1 MDSLFRTIAQSDL
14 QTLAELQDAPSD
26 CDACSGVICLSKERQ
41 TYLFPDGKAWRYR
54 QTEVKDSDGALYTEA
69 VFSDVTE
76 LYNKNLELKA
86 QIKRL
91 KSISRELKWLSDNAL
106 ILTREKEVL
115 SAKTKLHDDMGAGL
129 IAIRHILNNNGTQE
143 AATAVDV
150 FRRAVSAIKYD
161 NAYPRGRSELD
172 RFLQDAAAIGIKVD
186 LSGELPRQ
194 EELRRVMILA
204 MRECLTNSVRHAG
217 AATIHITAENK
228 GDSVSMKITNDGRAP
243 ETEVVPKGGL
253 EKENIHSTE
262 SSGELMLTL
271 MAAFAESESETMSAN
286 IKWGKRRRYEQ
297 GITGSI
303 TLNGMYG
310 FRQNKGVVTVVEDE
324 AELVRRIYK
333 DFIDGYSYGEIA
345 DRLIADEVPTR
356 MPGAS
361 WAKTTV
367 QHIIRNEKYCGDC
380 LFQKAFIANPITH
393 QQVRNNGELPKYL
406 VEDCLPAIVDKET
419 WKLAQAVAA
428 RHTPHRQ
435 APNERYP
442 FTGKLFC
449 GICGKSYYYYHYTT
463 TNKQPLA
470 AYRCMSRKTQ
480 SAVEV
485 PGQTYTPPHKA
496 TFNLNASP
504 ELIAYRERYCKPPK
518 ERPMLCTDIRI
529 SIDLPQ
535 KAFCRAWNLIVAK
548 KLRYQ
553 ATLRST
559 VDNAEDILVRYRAEE
574 MCLLIDEI
582 GKINEFSYP
591 LMLKTLDRV
600 VVNTNGKL
608 SFIFQSGIKITV

>member
-1 MDSLFRTIAQSDL
+1 MTDKKLLVITPHRKEPGKQRIAAYCRVSSRSDEQLNSLANQIDFYRSRFENDNTALFVGIYAEEGLSGTQAENRPQFMKMIEDCRNGLIDCIWTKSVSRFGRNTVD
-14 QTLAELQDAPSD
+14 TL
-26 CDACSGVICLSKERQ
+26 I
-41 TYLFPDGKAWRYR
+41 Y
-54 QTEVKDSDGALYTEA
+54 
-69 VFSDVTE
+69 
-76 LYNKNLELKA
+76 
-86 QIKRL
+86 I
-91 KSISRELKWLSDNAL
+91 RELRTLG
-106 ILTREKEVL
+106 I
-115 SAKTKLHDDMGAGL
+115 
-129 IAIRHILNNNGTQE
+129 
-143 AATAVDV
+143 DV
-150 FRRAVSAIKYD
+150 F
-161 NAYPRGRSELD
+161 
-172 RFLQDAAAIGIKVD
+172 F
-186 LSGELPRQ
+186 
-194 EELRRVMILA
+194 
-204 MRECLTNSVRHAG
+204 
-217 AATIHITAENK
+217 
-228 GDSVSMKITNDGRAP
+228 
-243 ETEVVPKGGL
+243 

-333 DFIDGYSYGEIA
+333 DFIDGYSYGEIV

-449 GICGKSYYYYHYTT
+449 GICGKPYYYYHYTT
-463 TNKQPLA
+463 TNKQLLA

-496 TFNLNASP
+496 TFNRNASAK
-504 ELIAYRERYCKPPK
+504 LIAYRERYCKPPK
-518 ERPMLCTDIRI
+518 ERPMLCTDVRI
-529 SIDLPQ
+529 PTDLPQ

-600 VVNTNGKL
+600 VVNANGKL
-608 SFIFQSGIKITV
+608 TFIFQSGIKITV

>member
-1 MDSLFRTIAQSDL
+1 MAMTGGTAYLVKSEKTNYGSNSWTTDLYIYVKVISQNVIANTSTIALGMYVYSKYSIAWSDFGTNGTSYIGTATSGSNCFTFTNGQSGSGTKWLIEDK
-14 QTLAELQDAPSD
+14 QVTVYHNSNGTLTLPIYWHWGVNSPWGQYTGPSGSYNVTLSTNFYRSRFENDDTVVFVGIYAEEGLSGTQAESRPQFMKMIED
-26 CDACSGVICLSKERQ
+26 CRSGHIDCIWTKSVSRFGRNTVDTLI
-41 TYLFPDGKAWRYR
+41 
-54 QTEVKDSDGALYTEA
+54 YT
-69 VFSDVTE
+69 
-76 LYNKNLELKA
+76 
-86 QIKRL
+86 
-91 KSISRELKWLSDNAL
+91 RELRSLG
-106 ILTREKEVL
+106 I
-115 SAKTKLHDDMGAGL
+115 
-129 IAIRHILNNNGTQE
+129 
-143 AATAVDV
+143 DV
-150 FRRAVSAIKYD
+150 F
-161 NAYPRGRSELD
+161 
-172 RFLQDAAAIGIKVD
+172 F
-186 LSGELPRQ
+186 
-194 EELRRVMILA
+194 
-204 MRECLTNSVRHAG
+204 
-217 AATIHITAENK
+217 
-228 GDSVSMKITNDGRAP
+228 
-243 ETEVVPKGGL
+243 

-449 GICGKSYYYYHYTT
+449 GICSKPYYYYHYTT
-463 TNKQPLA
+463 TNKQLLA

-518 ERPMLCTDIRI
+518 ERPMLCTDVRI

-600 VVNTNGKL
+600 VVNANGKL
-608 SFIFQSGIKITV
+608 TFIFQSGIKITV

>member
-1 MDSLFRTIAQSDL
+1 LHTDKSVSRFGRNTVD
-14 QTLAELQDAPSD
+14 TL
-26 CDACSGVICLSKERQ
+26 I
-41 TYLFPDGKAWRYR
+41 
-54 QTEVKDSDGALYTEA
+54 YT
-69 VFSDVTE
+69 
-76 LYNKNLELKA
+76 
-86 QIKRL
+86 
-91 KSISRELKWLSDNAL
+91 RELRSLG
-106 ILTREKEVL
+106 I
-115 SAKTKLHDDMGAGL
+115 
-129 IAIRHILNNNGTQE
+129 
-143 AATAVDV
+143 DV
-150 FRRAVSAIKYD
+150 F
-161 NAYPRGRSELD
+161 
-172 RFLQDAAAIGIKVD
+172 F
-186 LSGELPRQ
+186 
-194 EELRRVMILA
+194 
-204 MRECLTNSVRHAG
+204 
-217 AATIHITAENK
+217 
-228 GDSVSMKITNDGRAP
+228 
-243 ETEVVPKGGL
+243 

-271 MAAFAESESETMSAN
+271 MAAFAESESETMSEN

-310 FRQNKGVVTVVEDE
+310 FRQNKGIVTIVENE

-333 DFIDGYSYGEIA
+333 DFIDGYSYCEIA

-367 QHIIRNEKYCGDC
+367 QNIIRNEKYCGDC

-449 GICGKSYYYYHYTT
+449 GVCGKPYYYYHYTT
-463 TNKQPLA
+463 TNKKPLA
-470 AYRCMSRKTQ
+470 AYRCMSHKTQ

-496 TFNLNASP
+496 TFNYNASAK
-504 ELIAYRERYCKPPK
+504 LIAYRERYCKPPK
-518 ERPMLCTDIRI
+518 ERQMLCTDVRI
-529 SIDLPQ
+529 PTDLPQ

-600 VVNTNGKL
+600 VVNANGKL
-608 SFIFQSGIKITV
+608 TFIFQSGIKITV

>member
-1 MDSLFRTIAQSDL
+1 MT
-14 QTLAELQDAPSD
+14 
-26 CDACSGVICLSKERQ
+26 
-41 TYLFPDGKAWRYR
+41 
-54 QTEVKDSDGALYTEA
+54 
-69 VFSDVTE
+69 
-76 LYNKNLELKA
+76 
-86 QIKRL
+86 
-91 KSISRELKWLSDNAL
+91 
-106 ILTREKEVL
+106 
-115 SAKTKLHDDMGAGL
+115 
-129 IAIRHILNNNGTQE
+129 
-143 AATAVDV
+143 
-150 FRRAVSAIKYD
+150 
-161 NAYPRGRSELD
+161 
-172 RFLQDAAAIGIKVD
+172 
-186 LSGELPRQ
+186 
-194 EELRRVMILA
+194 
-204 MRECLTNSVRHAG
+204 
-217 AATIHITAENK
+217 
-228 GDSVSMKITNDGRAP
+228 
-243 ETEVVPKGGL
+243 
-253 EKENIHSTE
+253 
-262 SSGELMLTL
+262 
-271 MAAFAESESETMSAN
+271 
-286 IKWGKRRRYEQ
+286 
-297 GITGSI
+297 
-303 TLNGMYG
+303 
-310 FRQNKGVVTVVEDE
+310 
-324 AELVRRIYK
+324 
-333 DFIDGYSYGEIA
+333 
-345 DRLIADEVPTR
+345 
-356 MPGAS
+356 
-361 WAKTTV
+361 
-367 QHIIRNEKYCGDC
+367 
-380 LFQKAFIANPITH
+380 
-393 QQVRNNGELPKYL
+393 
-406 VEDCLPAIVDKET
+406 KET

-449 GICGKSYYYYHYTT
+449 GICGKPYYYYHYTT

-600 VVNTNGKL
+600 VVNANGKL
-608 SFIFQSGIKITV
+608 TFIFQSGIKITV

>member
-1 MDSLFRTIAQSDL
+1 MVAETPHIKRVAAYARVSCGKDTMLHSLA
-14 QTLAELQDAPSD
+14 
-26 CDACSGVICLSKERQ
+26 
-41 TYLFPDGKAWRYR
+41 
-54 QTEVKDSDGALYTEA
+54 
-69 VFSDVTE
+69 
-76 LYNKNLELKA
+76 A
-86 QIKRL
+86 QIDYYRDY
-91 KSISRELKWLSDNAL
+91 IMMNPEWRFAGVYADE
-106 ILTREKEVL
+106 
-115 SAKTKLHDDMGAGL
+115 AKTGTKDNREQFQELLSECRSGNIDTVNRNCTITFTFRDGTEKTVP
-129 IAIRHILNNNGTQE
+129 IKNGVRPYTKRTKPQ
-143 AATAVDV
+143 
-150 FRRAVSAIKYD
+150 
-161 NAYPRGRSELD
+161 
-172 RFLQDAAAIGIKVD
+172 KVD
-186 LSGELPRQ
+186 G
-194 EELRRVMILA
+194 
-204 MRECLTNSVRHAG
+204 
-217 AATIHITAENK
+217 
-228 GDSVSMKITNDGRAP
+228 ND
-243 ETEVVPKGGL
+243 E
-253 EKENIHSTE
+253 
-262 SSGELMLTL
+262 
-271 MAAFAESESETMSAN
+271 
-286 IKWGKRRRYEQ
+286 
-297 GITGSI
+297 
-303 TLNGMYG
+303 
-310 FRQNKGVVTVVEDE
+310 
-324 AELVRRIYK
+324 
-333 DFIDGYSYGEIA
+333 YSYGEIA

-449 GICGKSYYYYHYTT
+449 GICGKPYYYYHYTT
-463 TNKQPLA
+463 TNKQLLA

-496 TFNLNASP
+496 TFNRNASAK
-504 ELIAYRERYCKPPK
+504 LIAYRERYCKPPK
-518 ERPMLCTDIRI
+518 ERPMLCTDVRI
-529 SIDLPQ
+529 PTDLPQ

-600 VVNTNGKL
+600 VVNANGKL
-608 SFIFQSGIKITV
+608 TFIFQSGIKITV

>member
-1 MDSLFRTIAQSDL
+1 MKTISIDIETYSGTDLGKCGVYKYTEDLDFEVLLFGYAVDGGEVHVVDLALGEKIPADIAASLTDENVLKFAFNANFERVCLSRHLGMPTGEYLDPSSWRCTMVWAAYMGLPLSLQGVGTVLNLDKQKLTEGKELIKYFCSPCAPTKSNGGRTRNRPEDAPEKWSLFKSYNLR
-14 QTLAELQDAPSD
+14 
-26 CDACSGVICLSKERQ
+26 
-41 TYLFPDGKAWRYR
+41 
-54 QTEVKDSDGALYTEA
+54 
-69 VFSDVTE
+69 DV
-76 LYNKNLELKA
+76 
-86 QIKRL
+86 
-91 KSISRELKWLSDNAL
+91 
-106 ILTREKEVL
+106 
-115 SAKTKLHDDMGAGL
+115 
-129 IAIRHILNNNGTQE
+129 
-143 AATAVDV
+143 
-150 FRRAVSAIKYD
+150 
-161 NAYPRGRSELD
+161 
-172 RFLQDAAAIGIKVD
+172 
-186 LSGELPRQ
+186 
-194 EELRRVMILA
+194 
-204 MRECLTNSVRHAG
+204 
-217 AATIHITAENK
+217 
-228 GDSVSMKITNDGRAP
+228 
-243 ETEVVPKGGL
+243 ETEMGIQQKLTKFPVP
-253 EKENIHSTE
+253 EFVWDEYHIDQEIND
-262 SSGELMLTL
+262 
-271 MAAFAESESETMSAN
+271 
-286 IKWGKRRRYEQ
+286 R
-297 GITGSI
+297 
-303 TLNGMYG
+303 
-310 FRQNKGVVTVVEDE
+310 GVRLDIP
-324 AELVRRIYK
+324 LVDTAIRIYK

-345 DRLIADEVPTR
+345 DRLIAEGVPTR

-428 RHTPHRQ
+428 RHTPHKQ
-435 APNERYP
+435 ASNERYP

-449 GICGKSYYYYHYTT
+449 GVCGKPYCYYHYTT

-496 TFNLNASP
+496 TFKLNASP

-518 ERPMLCTDIRI
+518 ERPMLCTDVRI

-559 VDNAEDILVRYRAEE
+559 VDNAEDILVQYRAEE

-600 VVNTNGKL
+600 VVNANGKL
-608 SFIFQSGIKITV
+608 TFIFQSGIKITV

>member
-1 MDSLFRTIAQSDL
+1 MTD
-14 QTLAELQDAPSD
+14 
-26 CDACSGVICLSKERQ
+26 
-41 TYLFPDGKAWRYR
+41 
-54 QTEVKDSDGALYTEA
+54 
-69 VFSDVTE
+69 
-76 LYNKNLELKA
+76 KNLLVITPHRKEPGKQRIAAYCRVSSRSDEQLNSLA
-86 QIKRL
+86 NQIDFYRSRFENDNTALFVGIYAEEGLSGTQAENRPQFMKMIEDCRNGL
-91 KSISRELKWLSDNAL
+91 IDCIWTKSVSRFGRNTVDTLIYIRELRTLG
-106 ILTREKEVL
+106 I
-115 SAKTKLHDDMGAGL
+115 
-129 IAIRHILNNNGTQE
+129 
-143 AATAVDV
+143 DV
-150 FRRAVSAIKYD
+150 F
-161 NAYPRGRSELD
+161 
-172 RFLQDAAAIGIKVD
+172 F
-186 LSGELPRQ
+186 
-194 EELRRVMILA
+194 
-204 MRECLTNSVRHAG
+204 
-217 AATIHITAENK
+217 
-228 GDSVSMKITNDGRAP
+228 
-243 ETEVVPKGGL
+243 

-356 MPGAS
+356 MPGAF

-449 GICGKSYYYYHYTT
+449 GICGKPYYYYHYTT

-600 VVNTNGKL
+600 VVNANGKL
-608 SFIFQSGIKITV
+608 TFIFQSGIKITV

>member
-1 MDSLFRTIAQSDL
+1 ML
-14 QTLAELQDAPSD
+14 QKVYCENHLT
-26 CDACSGVICLSKERQ
+26 
-41 TYLFPDGKAWRYR
+41 
-54 QTEVKDSDGALYTEA
+54 
-69 VFSDVTE
+69 
-76 LYNKNLELKA
+76 
-86 QIKRL
+86 KR
-91 KSISRELKWLSDNAL
+91 KCHN
-106 ILTREKEVL
+106 T
-115 SAKTKLHDDMGAGL
+115 
-129 IAIRHILNNNGTQE
+129 
-143 AATAVDV
+143 
-150 FRRAVSAIKYD
+150 
-161 NAYPRGRSELD
+161 
-172 RFLQDAAAIGIKVD
+172 
-186 LSGELPRQ
+186 GELPQYFVEDDHPAVVTRQ
-194 EELRRVMILA
+194 IFMAVQDEL
-204 MRECLTNSVRHAG
+204 
-217 AATIHITAENK
+217 
-228 GDSVSMKITNDGRAP
+228 
-243 ETEVVPKGGL
+243 
-253 EKENIHSTE
+253 
-262 SSGELMLTL
+262 
-271 MAAFAESESETMSAN
+271 
-286 IKWGKRRRYEQ
+286 KRRAKEKTQ
-297 GITGSI
+297 PVGSKSSFTGKIRCSCCGKNYRRKTI
-303 TLNGMYG
+303 
-310 FRQNKGVVTVVEDE
+310 VEDE
-324 AELVRRIYK
+324 ADLVRRIYK

-449 GICGKSYYYYHYTT
+449 GICGKPYYYYHYTT
-463 TNKQPLA
+463 TNKQLLA

-496 TFNLNASP
+496 TFNRNASAK
-504 ELIAYRERYCKPPK
+504 LIAYRERYCKPPK
-518 ERPMLCTDIRI
+518 KRPMLCTDVRI
-529 SIDLPQ
+529 PTDLPQ

-559 VDNAEDILVRYRAEE
+559 VDNTEEILVRYRAEE
-574 MCLLIDEI
+574 MCILIDEI

-600 VVNTNGKL
+600 IVNTNGKL
-608 SFIFQSGIKITV
+608 TFIFQSGIKITV

>member
-1 MDSLFRTIAQSDL
+1 MYSIFENEWHPTTVRKVLTNEKYCGDL
-14 QTLAELQDAPSD
+14 LLQKVY
-26 CDACSGVICLSKERQ
+26 CENHL
-41 TYLFPDGKAWRYR
+41 T
-54 QTEVKDSDGALYTEA
+54 
-69 VFSDVTE
+69 
-76 LYNKNLELKA
+76 
-86 QIKRL
+86 KR
-91 KSISRELKWLSDNAL
+91 KCHN
-106 ILTREKEVL
+106 T
-115 SAKTKLHDDMGAGL
+115 
-129 IAIRHILNNNGTQE
+129 
-143 AATAVDV
+143 
-150 FRRAVSAIKYD
+150 
-161 NAYPRGRSELD
+161 
-172 RFLQDAAAIGIKVD
+172 
-186 LSGELPRQ
+186 GELPQYFVEDDHPAVVTRQ
-194 EELRRVMILA
+194 IFMAVQDEL
-204 MRECLTNSVRHAG
+204 
-217 AATIHITAENK
+217 
-228 GDSVSMKITNDGRAP
+228 
-243 ETEVVPKGGL
+243 
-253 EKENIHSTE
+253 
-262 SSGELMLTL
+262 
-271 MAAFAESESETMSAN
+271 
-286 IKWGKRRRYEQ
+286 KRRAKEKTQ
-297 GITGSI
+297 PVGSKSSFTGKIRCSCCGKNYRRKTI
-303 TLNGMYG
+303 
-310 FRQNKGVVTVVEDE
+310 VEDE
-324 AELVRRIYK
+324 ADLVRRIYK

-449 GICGKSYYYYHYTT
+449 GICGKPYYYYHYTT
-463 TNKQPLA
+463 TNKQLLA

-496 TFNLNASP
+496 TFNRNASAK
-504 ELIAYRERYCKPPK
+504 LIAYRERYCKPPK
-518 ERPMLCTDIRI
+518 KRPMLCTDVRI
-529 SIDLPQ
+529 PTDLPQ

-559 VDNAEDILVRYRAEE
+559 VDNTEEILVRYRAEE
-574 MCLLIDEI
+574 MCILIDEI

-600 VVNTNGKL
+600 IVNTNGKL
-608 SFIFQSGIKITV
+608 TFIFQSGIKITV

>member
-1 MDSLFRTIAQSDL
+1 MTDKNLLVITPHRKEPGKQRIAAYCRVSSRSDEQLNSLTNQINFYRSLFENDDTVVFVGIYAEEGLSGTQAESRPQFMKMIEDCRSGFIDCIWTKSVSRFGRNTVD
-14 QTLAELQDAPSD
+14 TL
-26 CDACSGVICLSKERQ
+26 I
-41 TYLFPDGKAWRYR
+41 
-54 QTEVKDSDGALYTEA
+54 YT
-69 VFSDVTE
+69 
-76 LYNKNLELKA
+76 
-86 QIKRL
+86 
-91 KSISRELKWLSDNAL
+91 RELRSLG
-106 ILTREKEVL
+106 I
-115 SAKTKLHDDMGAGL
+115 
-129 IAIRHILNNNGTQE
+129 
-143 AATAVDV
+143 DV
-150 FRRAVSAIKYD
+150 F
-161 NAYPRGRSELD
+161 
-172 RFLQDAAAIGIKVD
+172 F
-186 LSGELPRQ
+186 
-194 EELRRVMILA
+194 
-204 MRECLTNSVRHAG
+204 
-217 AATIHITAENK
+217 
-228 GDSVSMKITNDGRAP
+228 
-243 ETEVVPKGGL
+243 

-271 MAAFAESESETMSAN
+271 MAAFAESESETMSEN

-310 FRQNKGVVTVVEDE
+310 FRQNKGIVTIVENE

-345 DRLIADEVPTR
+345 DRLIAEGVPTR

-449 GICGKSYYYYHYTT
+449 GVCGKPYYYYHYTT
-463 TNKQPLA
+463 TNKQPLD
-470 AYRCMSRKTQ
+470 AYRCMSRNTQ

-496 TFNLNASP
+496 TFNRNASP
-504 ELIAYRERYCKPPK
+504 ELIAYRERYCKPAK
-518 ERPMLCTDIRI
+518 ERPMLCTDVRI

-559 VDNAEDILVRYRAEE
+559 VDNSEDILVRYRAEE

-608 SFIFQSGIKITV
+608 SFIFQSGIKITI

>member
-1 MDSLFRTIAQSDL
+1 
-14 QTLAELQDAPSD
+14 
-26 CDACSGVICLSKERQ
+26 
-41 TYLFPDGKAWRYR
+41 
-54 QTEVKDSDGALYTEA
+54 
-69 VFSDVTE
+69 
-76 LYNKNLELKA
+76 
-86 QIKRL
+86 
-91 KSISRELKWLSDNAL
+91 
-106 ILTREKEVL
+106 
-115 SAKTKLHDDMGAGL
+115 
-129 IAIRHILNNNGTQE
+129 
-143 AATAVDV
+143 
-150 FRRAVSAIKYD
+150 
-161 NAYPRGRSELD
+161 
-172 RFLQDAAAIGIKVD
+172 
-186 LSGELPRQ
+186 
-194 EELRRVMILA
+194 
-204 MRECLTNSVRHAG
+204 
-217 AATIHITAENK
+217 
-228 GDSVSMKITNDGRAP
+228 
-243 ETEVVPKGGL
+243 
-253 EKENIHSTE
+253 
-262 SSGELMLTL
+262 
-271 MAAFAESESETMSAN
+271 
-286 IKWGKRRRYEQ
+286 
-297 GITGSI
+297 
-303 TLNGMYG
+303 MYG
-310 FRQNKGVVTVVEDE
+310 FRQKEGVVTIVEDE
-324 AELVRRIYK
+324 ADLVRRIYK

-356 MPGAS
+356 MQGAS

-367 QHIIRNEKYCGDC
+367 QNIIRNEKYCGDC

-449 GICGKSYYYYHYTT
+449 GICGKPYYYYHYTT
-463 TNKQPLA
+463 TNKQLLA

-496 TFNLNASP
+496 TFNRNASAK
-504 ELIAYRERYCKPPK
+504 LIAYRERYCKPPK
-518 ERPMLCTDIRI
+518 ERPMLCTDVRI
-529 SIDLPQ
+529 PTDLPQ

-600 VVNTNGKL
+600 VVNANGKL
-608 SFIFQSGIKITV
+608 TFIFQSGIKITV

>member
-1 MDSLFRTIAQSDL
+1 MTD
-14 QTLAELQDAPSD
+14 
-26 CDACSGVICLSKERQ
+26 
-41 TYLFPDGKAWRYR
+41 
-54 QTEVKDSDGALYTEA
+54 
-69 VFSDVTE
+69 
-76 LYNKNLELKA
+76 KNLLVITPHRKEPGKQRIAAYCRVSSRSDEQLNSLA
-86 QIKRL
+86 NQIDFYR
-91 KSISRELKWLSDNAL
+91 SRFEN
-106 ILTREKEVL
+106 
-115 SAKTKLHDDMGAGL
+115 DD
-129 IAIRHILNNNGTQE
+129 
-143 AATAVDV
+143 
-150 FRRAVSAIKYD
+150 
-161 NAYPRGRSELD
+161 
-172 RFLQDAAAIGIKVD
+172 
-186 LSGELPRQ
+186 
-194 EELRRVMILA
+194 
-204 MRECLTNSVRHAG
+204 
-217 AATIHITAENK
+217 
-228 GDSVSMKITNDGRAP
+228 
-243 ETEVVPKGGL
+243 
-253 EKENIHSTE
+253 
-262 SSGELMLTL
+262 
-271 MAAFAESESETMSAN
+271 
-286 IKWGKRRRYEQ
+286 
-297 GITGSI
+297 
-303 TLNGMYG
+303 
-310 FRQNKGVVTVVEDE
+310 KGVVTVVEDE

-393 QQVRNNGELPKYL
+393 QKVRNNGELPKYL

-449 GICGKSYYYYHYTT
+449 GACGKPYYYYHYTT
-463 TNKQPLA
+463 TNKKPLA
-470 AYRCMSRKTQ
+470 AYRCMSHKTQ

-485 PGQTYTPPHKA
+485 SGQTYTPPHKA
-496 TFNLNASP
+496 TFNRNASAK
-504 ELIAYRERYCKPPK
+504 LIAYRERYCKPPK
-518 ERPMLCTDIRI
+518 ERPMLCTDVRI
-529 SIDLPQ
+529 PIDLPQ

-600 VVNTNGKL
+600 VVNANGKL
-608 SFIFQSGIKITV
+608 TFIFQSGIKITV

>member
-1 MDSLFRTIAQSDL
+1 MSKKGKQYTIYIRSTKESIPVNKEEFDAYYHDINIYRIRQQRHGRCVCPASKRLTCDMDCLTCPFHRMGDTRSLD
-14 QTLAELQDAPSD
+14 
-26 CDACSGVICLSKERQ
+26 
-41 TYLFPDGKAWRYR
+41 
-54 QTEVKDSDGALYTEA
+54 YTETDDEGNETA
-69 VFSDVTE
+69 WVDEIPDDSP
-76 LYNKNLELKA
+76 LLEDIIIEASEMKA
-86 QIKRL
+86 L
-91 KSISRELKWLSDNAL
+91 
-106 ILTREKEVL
+106 
-115 SAKTKLHDDMGAGL
+115 
-129 IAIRHILNNNGTQE
+129 
-143 AATAVDV
+143 
-150 FRRAVSAIKYD
+150 
-161 NAYPRGRSELD
+161 
-172 RFLQDAAAIGIKVD
+172 
-186 LSGELPRQ
+186 
-194 EELRRVMILA
+194 
-204 MRECLTNSVRHAG
+204 
-217 AATIHITAENK
+217 
-228 GDSVSMKITNDGRAP
+228 
-243 ETEVVPKGGL
+243 
-253 EKENIHSTE
+253 
-262 SSGELMLTL
+262 
-271 MAAFAESESETMSAN
+271 
-286 IKWGKRRRYEQ
+286 
-297 GITGSI
+297 
-303 TLNGMYG
+303 
-310 FRQNKGVVTVVEDE
+310 
-324 AELVRRIYK
+324 
-333 DFIDGYSYGEIA
+333 YGEIA

-449 GICGKSYYYYHYTT
+449 GICGKPYYYYHYTT

-600 VVNTNGKL
+600 VVNANGKL
-608 SFIFQSGIKITV
+608 TFIFQSGIKITV